1 MWNSFIP
8 VKGQRARQRK
18 MRGERIS
25 AFFRGG
31 EARHDLINASQL
43 SWHHVEDT
51 WPVSV
56 LFHCVDKGDVWL
68 PWQQRS
74 TNLWYTN
81 FKISRVQRCRHPLKT
96 QENNEKKIVRTLAN
110 TLWRLLSHKYVYIYS
125 AFPDFEPFTRHKSVS
140 SWVCLTASSCMK
152 EISWQRNRGHHSDSC
167 SPHSGSLRSCLS
179 MIFFWKFLARD
190 KQK

>member
-1 MWNSFIP
+1 
-8 VKGQRARQRK
+8 

-31 EARHDLINASQL
+31 EARDDLINASQL

-74 TNLWYTN
+74 TNLWYMH

-110 TLWRLLSHKYVYIYS
+110 TLWRLLSHKYVYIYL
-125 AFPDFEPFTRHKSVS
+125 AFPDFESFTRHKSVS
-140 SWVCLTASSCMK
+140 SWVCLIASSCRKQISHDLMN
-152 EISWQRNRGHHSDSC
+152 EQTDISSWQRNRGHHSDSC